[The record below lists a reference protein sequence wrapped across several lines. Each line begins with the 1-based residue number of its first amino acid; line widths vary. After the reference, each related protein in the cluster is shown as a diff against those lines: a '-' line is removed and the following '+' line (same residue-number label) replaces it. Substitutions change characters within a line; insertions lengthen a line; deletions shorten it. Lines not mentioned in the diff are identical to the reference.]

1 LGRIGGPLV
10 NTPLQGKVALV
21 TGGSRGIGRQ
31 VASALAEAGAEVLLT
46 SRTAESG
53 RAAAD
58 QIRANGGKARDVVLD
73 ICDDAAVK
81 TVVTDLLKDYGT
93 IPLLVN
99 NAGITRDGLLL
110 RMKKV
115 DWDAVI
121 ETNLSGTYRLC
132 RAMVPSMIRARYGRI
147 VNITSVVAQ
156 AGNPGQVNY
165 AAAKAGT
172 EGFTRSLARE
182 LASRNVTIN
191 CVAPG
196 LIDTH
201 MTRTLDDASRKHLLE
216 RVPMKRLGETTDVAA
231 AVLFLLAHA
240 DYITGATLNVN
251 GGMYM

>member
-1 LGRIGGPLV
+1 MSEVLRG
-10 NTPLQGKVALV
+10 QVALV

-46 SRTAESG
+46 SRTAAAS
-53 RAAAD
+53 RAAAEE
-58 QIRANGGKARDVVLD
+58 IRGRGGKARDVVLD
-73 ICDDAAVK
+73 ICDDAAVE
-81 TVVTDLLKDYGT
+81 TVVNELLGDYGT

-132 RAMVPSMIRARYGRI
+132 RAMVPSMIRARFGRI

-182 LASRNVTIN
+182 IASRNVTVN

-196 LIDTH
+196 LIDTD
-201 MTRTLDDASRKHLLE
+201 MTRALDDAARKQLLE
-216 RVPMKRLGETTDVAA
+216 RVPMKRLGEATDVAA
-231 AVLFLLAHA
+231 AVMFLLAHA
-240 DYITGATLNVN
+240 DYITGTTLNVN